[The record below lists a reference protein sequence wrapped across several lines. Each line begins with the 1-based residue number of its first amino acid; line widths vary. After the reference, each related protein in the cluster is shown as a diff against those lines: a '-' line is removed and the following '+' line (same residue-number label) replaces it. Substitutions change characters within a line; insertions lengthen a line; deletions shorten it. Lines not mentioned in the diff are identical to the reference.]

1 MIERI
6 LQFSI
11 VQRLLVV
18 LVVTALAAF
27 GVRSLQQLPI
37 DAVPDITNNQV
48 QINTHAPA
56 LSPFEVEKN
65 VTLPIETALAGI
77 SGLEYTRSLSRNAFS
92 QITAVFRDN
101 VDIHFARNQVAQRLA
116 QARDVLPQ
124 NLEPKMGP
132 VSTGLGEIYMWT
144 VDYIHPR
151 GKGAEVKDGQ
161 PGWQSDGAY
170 LTPEGLRLRRDD
182 ELAMY
187 LRTVQD
193 WIIRPQLKTV
203 PGVAEVDAI
212 GGYQQQFQVQPDPH
226 KLLSFGV
233 SFADVIKA
241 IERNNTGIGAGY
253 IERRG
258 EAYVVRASG
267 RVENAEDIGNI
278 VLTSKNGVPVYLKD
292 IAEIGVGREL
302 RSGSASQNGNE
313 AVVGTVM
320 MLKGG
325 NSRIVA
331 VAVDEKMTSINKA
344 LPPDVT
350 VRPVLNRSKLVDATV
365 TTVASNLAEGA
376 LLVIAV
382 LFLLLGNFRAALIA
396 ALVIPI
402 TMLLTATGMLQIG
415 ISANLMSLGALD
427 FGLIVDGAVIIT
439 ENALR
444 RLGERQHQLGRLLTV
459 PERLHETM
467 LASRE
472 MIQPTVFGQIII
484 ITVYVPLLTFTGIEG
499 KMFEPMAVTVIIALL
514 TAFILSLTFVPAM
527 IALLVT
533 GRVQETENFAVR
545 VVKRWYEPVLRGAL
559 RDPGFVIWSSLAF
572 FLFSL
577 FLFTRLGQE
586 FIPTLDEKDVSMH
599 AMRIPSTALSQST
612 AMQLQVENAVRAL
625 PEVAFVFSKTG
636 TADVAADPMPP
647 HVSDTFIILKPKE
660 QWPDASLTKDQ
671 IVQKLA
677 AVVGK
682 LPGNNYEYTQPIQ
695 MRFNELIAGVRSDVA
710 VKVYG
715 DDLEQITTT
724 ANRIAAVLRTVHGGA
739 DIKVEQTTGLPAPGR
754 QARQDGDRPARPQRL
769 GHS

>member
-1 MIERI
+1 
-6 LQFSI
+6 
-11 VQRLLVV
+11 
-18 LVVTALAAF
+18 
-27 GVRSLQQLPI
+27 
-37 DAVPDITNNQV
+37 
-48 QINTHAPA
+48 
-56 LSPFEVEKN
+56 
-65 VTLPIETALAGI
+65 
-77 SGLEYTRSLSRNAFS
+77 
-92 QITAVFRDN
+92 
-101 VDIHFARNQVAQRLA
+101 
-116 QARDVLPQ
+116 
-124 NLEPKMGP
+124 MGP

-144 VDYIHPR
+144 VDYIHPG

-212 GGYQQQFQVQPDPH
+212 GGYRQQFQVQPDPH

-278 VLTSKNGVPVYLKD
+278 VLTSKSGVPVYLKD

-365 TTVASNLAEGA
+365 TTVARNLAEGA

-559 RDPGFVIWSSLAF
+559 QDPGFVIWSSLAF

-625 PEVAFVFSKTG
+625 PEVAFVFS
-636 TADVAADPMPP
+636 
-647 HVSDTFIILKPKE
+647 
-660 QWPDASLTKDQ
+660 
-671 IVQKLA
+671 
-677 AVVGK
+677 
-682 LPGNNYEYTQPIQ
+682 
-695 MRFNELIAGVRSDVA
+695 
-710 VKVYG
+710 
-715 DDLEQITTT
+715 
-724 ANRIAAVLRTVHGGA
+724 
-739 DIKVEQTTGLPAPGR
+739 
-754 QARQDGDRPARPQRL
+754 RPARPMSPPIPCRRMSPTRSSSSSQKSNGPTLR
-769 GHS
+769 